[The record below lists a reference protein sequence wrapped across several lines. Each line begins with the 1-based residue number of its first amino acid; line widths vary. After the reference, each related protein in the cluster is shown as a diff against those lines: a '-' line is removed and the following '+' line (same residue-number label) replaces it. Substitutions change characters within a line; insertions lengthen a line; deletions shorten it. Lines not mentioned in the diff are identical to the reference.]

1 MTARCVLC
9 VWLRGRGEG
18 GTGWDAVRAPALS
31 LDSCPRHRR
40 RCECTRAAAV
50 FLLFCLLFAFS
61 NVLFVRCRPQ
71 WRFAAVPQMFVGT
84 PVSSCLPPVF
94 FCRGLLAHDRLSSVL
109 LSSFARVCAASRV
122 RSRLCGHGLLSS
134 FSTHL
139 IRLPLSCLQWC
150 CLFVFPSPRVI
161 FKVLRLL

>member
-1 MTARCVLC
+1 MCCVC
-9 VWLRGRGEG
+9 GCGVGVRGERDG
-18 GTGWDAVRAPALS
+18 MLCAPLR
-31 LDSCPRHRR
+31 CPL
-40 RCECTRAAAV
+40 TRAHATTAAASALV
-50 FLLFCLLFAFS
+50 PPPCFCFFASFFAFS

-71 WRFAAVPQMFVGT
+71 WRFAAVPQMFVSI

-109 LSSFARVCAASRV
+109 LSSFARVCAASRG